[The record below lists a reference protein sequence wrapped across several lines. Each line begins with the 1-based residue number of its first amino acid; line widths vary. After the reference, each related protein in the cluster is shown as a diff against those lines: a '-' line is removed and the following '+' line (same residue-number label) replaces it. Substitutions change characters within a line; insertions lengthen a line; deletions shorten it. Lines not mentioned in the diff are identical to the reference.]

1 VLVIVKMALITL
13 YDTRRAVMLPFHV
26 HRAKKL
32 PKWNGVTDVVTGLVE
47 VRL

>member
-1 VLVIVKMALITL
+1 MKRKMALMTL
-13 YDTRRAVMLPFHV
+13 YDTRRAVMLPIHI

-32 PKWNGVTDVVTGLVE
+32 PRCNGVTDVITGLEE